1 MLTVDANLSFVC
13 CRFTPLTSKECL
25 NDDFLSLVEHGW

>member
-13 CRFTPLTSKECL
+13 CRITPLCSKKCRH
-25 NDDFLSLVEHGW
+25 DDFLSLVKHGW